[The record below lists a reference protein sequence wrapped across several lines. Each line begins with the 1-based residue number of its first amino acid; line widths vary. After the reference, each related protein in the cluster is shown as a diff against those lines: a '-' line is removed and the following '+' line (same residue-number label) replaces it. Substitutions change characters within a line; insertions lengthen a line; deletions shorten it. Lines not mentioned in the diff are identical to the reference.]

1 MRSVS
6 DYSQK
11 LDKLRDGCPVRAA
24 LDVIRG
30 RWKPLIL
37 CELRNGT
44 KRFTELRAA
53 LPDVTAQTLTLQLR
67 QLEADE
73 IVSRTLYPEIPV
85 RVEYELS
92 AYGRTLSKVM
102 DELAAWGECYLERQ
116 RRNGASKR

>member
-1 MRSVS
+1 MPSVS
-6 DYSQK
+6 DHRQQV
-11 LDKLRDGCPVRAA
+11 DNLRDSCPVRAA

-37 CELRNGT
+37 YELRHGT

-53 LPDVTAQTLTLQLR
+53 LPNVTAQTLTLQLR

-73 IVSRTLYPEIPV
+73 IVHRTVYPEIPA

-92 AYGRTLSKVM
+92 DYGRTLSRVM
-102 DELAAWGECYLERQ
+102 DELAVWGERYLERQ
-116 RRNGASKR
+116 RRNRTWRH